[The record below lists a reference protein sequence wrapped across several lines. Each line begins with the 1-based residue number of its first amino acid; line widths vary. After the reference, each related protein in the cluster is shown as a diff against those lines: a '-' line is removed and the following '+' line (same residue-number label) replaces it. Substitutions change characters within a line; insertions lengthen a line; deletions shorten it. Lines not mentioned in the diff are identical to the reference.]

1 MGISTHNAAEFVMT
15 LADKNLRNV
24 LLTKPG
30 IAKCWNIYLKMG
42 EGLTDLK
49 KELEV
54 EKTSKDDLNR
64 EFNECKVKCAA
75 LEKELSEYKSEVN
88 KYNLN

>member
-1 MGISTHNAAEFVMT
+1 
-15 LADKNLRNV
+15 
-24 LLTKPG
+24 
-30 IAKCWNIYLKMG
+30 MG